1 MSHISPA
8 YFTLIMADARKEK
21 DMLEKEIQEENPE
34 KNMRY
39 GVYAVQ
45 GVLDTG
51 QAITRSFIVIR
62 NGYGLIVKFTRLEEY
77 VGFYSYKTYKPIGA
91 DPGPKLYYI
100 TSMLNYLLVD
110 HGAELGIRHIFQIT
124 KEMLEQFFYAYA
136 LETKADGRHKGQ
148 SSIEVCIST
157 VTGFMANL
165 SWKFGGF
172 MKVDRSSL
180 YQDKLIYDRK
190 GHQKKIR
197 VPDFQVV
204 GVPEVVSIFRNI
216 PTKAFEIMIP
226 LAFRYA
232 RGIAFAMCLQAFAG
246 LRPGETCNVRQANSP
261 LGPGIV
267 ITEVAG
273 RAAKIELDLTREMNL
288 RSDGVKVGDIK
299 KERKQCVYP
308 VFINAFMKA
317 YELHKEY
324 LATRKAE
331 SEYCPMF
338 VNARG
343 MAMTYKNYK
352 EAFDRFIEEHFRQE
366 LLKCEDP
373 ELRLYG
379 QLLYENKLAP
389 HALRHWF
396 TVQLVL
402 KGEDIGNLQFW
413 RGDKSPQSSFTYLQN
428 KGDLNK
434 ELENANDR
442 LAELLMDI
450 GEEAYEA

>member
-1 MSHISPA
+1 MA
-8 YFTLIMADARKEK
+8 YFNLIMAKARKEK
-21 DMLEKEIQEENPE
+21 NMLDETNWDIDPE
-34 KNMRY
+34 RKLQY
-39 GVYAVQ
+39 GVYEVQ
-45 GVLDTG
+45 GVLDSG
-51 QAITRSFIVIR
+51 QAFTRSFIVLR

-77 VGFYSYKTYKPIGA
+77 VKFYNHKTYKPIGA

-100 TSMLNYLLVD
+100 TRMLNYLLIEQGGD
-110 HGAELGIRHIFQIT
+110 LGIRHIFQVT

-136 LETKADGRHKGQ
+136 LEIKQDGRHKGKA
-148 SSIEVCIST
+148 SIEVCIST

-172 MKVDRSSL
+172 MKLQRGDL
-180 YQDKLIYDRK
+180 YQEKLIYDKR
-190 GHQKKIR
+190 GNQKKIR

-204 GVPEVVSIFRNI
+204 GIQEVTSIFRDI
-216 PTKAFEIMIP
+216 PTKVFEVMIP

-232 RGIAFAMCLQAFAG
+232 PGIAFAMCLQAFAG
-246 LRPGETCNVRQANSP
+246 LRPGEVCNVRQVNSP
-261 LGPGIV
+261 LGPGLI
-267 ITEVAG
+267 ITEIAG
-273 RAAKIELDLTREMNL
+273 RVVKVEIDLTREMTL

-308 VFINAFMKA
+308 AFIDAFMKS
-317 YELHKEY
+317 YELHK
-324 LATRKAE
+324 AHIDSKKKE
-331 SEYCPMF
+331 SDFLPMF
-338 VNARG
+338 INSRG

-352 EAFDRFIEEHFRQE
+352 EAFDSFIEEHLRPE
-366 LLKCEDP
+366 LLKCDDP

-379 QLLYENKLAP
+379 QLLYENKLSP

-402 KGEDIGNLQFW
+402 RGEDIGNLQFW

-434 ELENANDR
+434 ELEAANNK
-442 LAELLMDI
+442 LVALLMEV
-450 GEEAYEA
+450 GEDVYEK